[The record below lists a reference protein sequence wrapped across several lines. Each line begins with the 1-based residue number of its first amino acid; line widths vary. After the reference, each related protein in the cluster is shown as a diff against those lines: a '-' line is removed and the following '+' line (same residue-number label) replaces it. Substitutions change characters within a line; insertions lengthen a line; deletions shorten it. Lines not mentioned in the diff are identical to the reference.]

1 MGEGNER
8 NGKGGGGKM
17 RWVGR
22 VRKGVGKKKD
32 YGRGKGGG
40 GDVLWYTLTI
50 VSTFSNQIR
59 HEYSYLIK
67 NLVLTLQVS
76 TTFQVGL
83 DVGE

>member
-1 MGEGNER
+1 
-8 NGKGGGGKM
+8 M

-67 NLVLTLQVS
+67 NLVQTLQVS
-76 TTFQVGL
+76 AGTFQVGL